1 MKKLF
6 LCSLL
11 FLFAFTANVS
21 ALDFTYDSTVY
32 QIVHEGPNDSEDSY
46 DFGNSGNYL
55 GTVLN
60 ANDSVG
66 LLEAA
71 IQAVIGPTVFIDELY
86 GKAEIEGDGSVS
98 QDGPNQIYLTMSQE
112 KPGEPGAFI
121 SGAWA
126 TYEFWEP
133 PIGWVPGDSPDPN
146 PTEDMMEFYVVK
158 GSNDFAIY
166 ALGRGSSAGTWN
178 VENLPEAGNSEYPP
192 AISHLSGYKGT
203 PVPEPATMLLLGC
216 GLIGLADLGRK
227 KFFKKADRIKGKTK
241 HFHHELR
248 AVGQQ

>member
-32 QIVHEGPNDSEDSY
+32 QIVHEGPNDSEDPY

-133 PIGWVPGDSPDPN
+133 P
-146 PTEDMMEFYVVK
+146 
-158 GSNDFAIY
+158 
-166 ALGRGSSAGTWN
+166 
-178 VENLPEAGNSEYPP
+178 

>member
-11 FLFAFTANVS
+11 FLFAFAANVS

-32 QIVHEGPNDSEDSY
+32 QIVHEGPNDSEDPY

-66 LLEAA
+66 LLEAT

-98 QDGPNQIYLTMSQE
+98 QDGPN
-112 KPGEPGAFI
+112 
-121 SGAWA
+121 
-126 TYEFWEP
+126 
-133 PIGWVPGDSPDPN
+133 
-146 PTEDMMEFYVVK
+146 
-158 GSNDFAIY
+158 
-166 ALGRGSSAGTWN
+166 
-178 VENLPEAGNSEYPP
+178 EYPT
-192 AISHLSGYKGT
+192 AISHLSGYKET
-203 PVPEPATMLLLGC
+203 PVPEPATMLLLGS